1 MKASIFGI
9 ALLAA
14 TPVLA
19 QQQQQI
25 PAPIL
30 FSIKEGET
38 LLLRNLGLVT
48 TDCRS
53 MLQHFDG
60 IDILVGPPE
69 VTLKFEPAKVNV
81 STLAGKVCE
90 TPVSGGNLMISAN
103 GVTDQREADLIFRL
117 RYTSQNAPQTAT
129 PRYHL
134 LMFPG
139 AEQPATK

>member
-14 TPVLA
+14 TPALA

-30 FSIKEGET
+30 FSIKDGET
-38 LLLRNLGLVT
+38 LLLRNLGVVT
-48 TDCRS
+48 SCRS

-90 TPVSGGNLMISAN
+90 TPVSGGNLMISAK
-103 GVTDQREADLIFRL
+103 GVTDQRDADLVLRF
-117 RYTSQNAPQTAT
+117 RYTSQNTPHTAT
-129 PRYHL
+129 ARYHL
-134 LMFPG
+134 LMFP
-139 AEQPATK
+139 AEQPTAK